1 MSNEE
6 ARRPDQECHRQA
18 VHIFTAHTHY
28 CAVITIRYQPV
39 VIRLAQVL
47 SYQDLVSTCAPAIEP
62 ALPGSFQ
69 GISLYGTLLT
79 AGRITSRSIV
89 NRYLFYNNCWL
100 KTLNKTLY
108 KPRTASRSDHSN
120 PSQSPTT
127 FVPKAGSCYMKS
139 CFQQAWCSKD
149 MFYTFVK
156 LPYII
161 ITVKTFLTL
170 CHIYNAS

>member
-18 VHIFTAHTHY
+18 VHMYRHY
-28 CAVITIRYQPV
+28 CAVITLRNQPV

-62 ALPGSFQ
+62 ALPDSFQ
-69 GISLYGTLLT
+69 GLSLYGTLLT
-79 AGRITSRSIV
+79 AGRITSLSIV
-89 NRYLFYNNCWL
+89 NRYLVYNNCWL
-100 KTLNKTLY
+100 KTLY

-156 LPYII
+156 LPHII